1 MLKPLKEQTEFALL
15 RALPISLPR
24 IRSSRL
30 FKTSY
35 LSDNAETDHQ
45 YGFENWSAAA
55 VRMFW
60 ATEEAEE
67 AKKAFAEKRKPDF
80 SRSR

>member
-15 RALPISLPR
+15 SALPISLPR
-24 IRSSRL
+24 IRSSSL

-45 YGFENWSAAA
+45 HGFENWSA

-60 ATEEAEE
+60 APEEAEE
-67 AKKAFAEKRKPDF
+67 AKKAFAGKTKLDF
-80 SRSR
+80 SRFR

>member
-15 RALPISLPR
+15 CALPISLPR
-24 IRSSRL
+24 IRSSSL
-30 FKTSY
+30 FKTSN

-80 SRSR
+80 SRFR

>member
-15 RALPISLPR
+15 SALPISLPR
-24 IRSSRL
+24 IRSPSL
-30 FKTSY
+30 FNTSC

-60 ATEEAEE
+60 APEEAEE
-67 AKKAFAEKRKPDF
+67 AKKAFAGKRKPDF
-80 SRSR
+80 SRFR